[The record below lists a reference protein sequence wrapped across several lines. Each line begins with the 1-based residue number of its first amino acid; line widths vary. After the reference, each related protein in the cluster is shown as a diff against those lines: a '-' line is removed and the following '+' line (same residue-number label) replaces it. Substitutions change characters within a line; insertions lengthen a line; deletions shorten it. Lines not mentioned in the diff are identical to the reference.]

1 MYRAQVGKKTMRF
14 CSPDALYDP
23 VALLASP
30 LRGRPSSTIVMRMMR
45 PRAVLLLAS
54 EQSFFD
60 LAGRHFTVNPYL
72 TNS

>member
-54 EQSFFD
+54 
-60 LAGRHFTVNPYL
+60 Y
-72 TNS
+72 